1 MYVLLWHA
9 RPKKNVLQIGITFK
23 NNWKKLSLR
32 NWSVKN
38 WSLNWS
44 RNWLINWSRTY
55 SEIDQEPKLD
65 LNKRTAKSKYIW
77 VLKYFKLNILKFS
90 VGKRLF
96 RSSGYVILLYGQ
108 SCSSFNRIVLWT
120 VKNKNVF
127 LLIHSF
133 LYLLERPP

>member
-9 RPKKNVLQIGITFK
+9 RPKKNLLQIGITLK
-23 NNWKKLSLR
+23 NNCKKLSLR

-44 RNWLINWSRTY
+44 RNRLINWSRTQIGL
-55 SEIDQEPKLD
+55 EQENCK
-65 LNKRTAKSKYIW
+65 NKYIW
-77 VLKYFKLNILKFS
+77 VLKYYKLNILKFS

-96 RSSGYVILLYGQ
+96 KSSRYVILLYGE

-133 LYLLERPP
+133 LHLFERPQ